1 MAIAQGFRRFGQAIK
16 NRFIAKANEA
26 VFLLRRNGSVI
37 SDIEYEP
44 DKRLANAL
52 IA

>member
-1 MAIAQGFRRFGQAIK
+1 VALAQGFRRFRQAIK

-26 VFLLRRNGSVI
+26 VFLLRRNGRAI

-44 DKRLANAL
+44 AKRLVKAL